1 MITGDYHQTAVAVAW
16 GVGMVPAGG
25 IVHVIDKL
33 PAAAEVSP
41 PSSPVQTAST
51 NSLFP
56 GELDGLSSQPSQ
68 AWTSSRPAVNKHSGT
83 GLDTVLMSAADISR
97 YMLLAEARSQNS
109 RTLLQ
114 VNTINK
120 FLCINLP

>member
-41 PSSPVQTAST
+41 PSSPVQIAST
-51 NSLFP
+51 NSLFSR
-56 GELDGLSSQPSQ
+56 ELDELSRRPSQ
-68 AWTSSRPAVNKHSGT
+68 AWPSLRPLVSKLSGT
-83 GLDTVLMSAADISR
+83 
-97 YMLLAEARSQNS
+97 
-109 RTLLQ
+109 TLHP
-114 VNTINK
+114 V
-120 FLCINLP
+120 